1 MKDFLAEVKVS
12 LDAVIQYLIGDINAM
27 GTDPEGALAR
37 RQATL
42 PKDFDLKDP
51 KVIAAKEK
59 ATLVEKSELEKAEIV
74 CRVFKETT
82 GISIWEVVKKM
93 SSVVKDSMSPIKQT
107 TSAATAAPNH
117 RGDKDIALMTGGNP
131 WPYSLD
137 SYASLNCMVC
147 YM

>member
-1 MKDFLAEVKVS
+1 VKDFLAEVNVS
-12 LDAVIQYLIGDINAM
+12 LDAVIQYLIGDINSM
-27 GTDPEGALAR
+27 STDPEAALTR
-37 RQATL
+37 RQAAL
-42 PKDFDLKDP
+42 PKDFDLTDP
-51 KVIAAKEK
+51 KVIAAKGK
-59 ATLVEKSELEKAEIV
+59 ATLVKRSELEKAEIV
-74 CRVFKETT
+74 CSLFKEAT

-107 TSAATAAPNH
+107 TSGATAAPNH